1 MEKRELVSDYHL
13 LCVWEWLS
21 VYVYVAKTGPPL
33 CYTIRKMVL
42 QARERL
48 APLETIGINSKTGA
62 TQ

>member
-1 MEKRELVSDYHL
+1 MEKREPVSDDHF

-21 VYVYVAKTGPPL
+21 VYVYVDKTGPPL
-33 CYTIRKMVL
+33 RNTIREMDL

-48 APLETIGINSKTGA
+48 APLETVGINSKTGA

>member
-1 MEKRELVSDYHL
+1 MEKRELVSDYHF

-21 VYVYVAKTGPPL
+21 VYVYVDKTGPPL
-33 CYTIRKMVL
+33 CNTIRKMDL

-48 APLETIGINSKTGA
+48 ASLETVGINSKTGT